1 MFKAQTSPIQ
11 LSHQIDR
18 IENISRADFQRLYM
32 KPQKPVIIK
41 HLFGKNSKVYEWT
54 FNYFLN
60 ELGHLEVGV
69 FDNEN
74 EKQQDAQS
82 YKRANLKMKFGD
94 YLQLIQDKP
103 TTKRLFL
110 FNVFKHKTELLKD
123 FRFPNIADKVF
134 TFLPLAFFGG
144 KGAIT
149 RIHRDMDNS
158 CVFLTELVGYKRI
171 VLFDPTYSKL
181 LYQYPFST
189 HTSVDINN
197 PDFEKYPGLKYIKGI
212 DIILEPGD
220 TIFMPAGWWH
230 HIEYNTAGLGFAMRS
245 LSPYLKDR
253 LLGIWQV
260 GIMTH
265 IDEVLIKVFNQK
277 WFNWKKE
284 RVIKN
289 AQKEI
294 KEFSHS

>member
-1 MFKAQTSPIQ
+1 MFKAQTSSIQ
-11 LSHQIDR
+11 LSNQIDR
-18 IENISRADFQRLYM
+18 IENISREDFQRLYM

-41 HLFGKNSKVYEWT
+41 HLFGKNSKVYEWS

-60 ELGHLEVGV
+60 ELGNLEVGV
-69 FDNEN
+69 FDDEN
-74 EKQQDAQS
+74 EKQQAAQS

-123 FRFPNIADKVF
+123 FKFPNIADKVL

-171 VLFDPTYSKL
+171 VLFDPKYSKL

-197 PDFEKYPGLKYIKGI
+197 PDFEKYPGLKYLKGF
-212 DIILEPGD
+212 DIVLEPGE

-230 HIEYNTAGLGFAMRS
+230 HIEYNTAGLGFAIRS

-253 LLGIWQV
+253 LLGIYQV

-265 IDEVLIKVFNQK
+265 MDEILIKVFNKK

-284 RVIKN
+284 KAIKN

>member
-1 MFKAQTSPIQ
+1 MFKAQTSTIQ
-11 LSHQIDR
+11 LSNQIDR
-18 IENISRADFQRLYM
+18 IENFSREDFQRLYM

-41 HLFGKNSKVYEWT
+41 HLFGKNSKVYEWS

-69 FDNEN
+69 FDDEN

-82 YKRANLKMKFGD
+82 YKKANLKMKFGD
-94 YLQLIQDKP
+94 YLQLIQEKP

-123 FRFPNIADKVF
+123 FKFPNIADKVL

-144 KGAIT
+144 KGAVT

-171 VLFDPTYSKL
+171 VLFHPKYSKL

-197 PDFEKYPGLKYIKGI
+197 PDFEKYPGLKFIKGI
-212 DIILEPGD
+212 DVILEPGE

-245 LSPYLKDR
+245 LSPHLKDR

-265 IDEVLIKVFNQK
+265 IDEILIKVFNQK

-284 RVIKN
+284 RVLKN

-294 KEFSHS
+294 KEFSQS